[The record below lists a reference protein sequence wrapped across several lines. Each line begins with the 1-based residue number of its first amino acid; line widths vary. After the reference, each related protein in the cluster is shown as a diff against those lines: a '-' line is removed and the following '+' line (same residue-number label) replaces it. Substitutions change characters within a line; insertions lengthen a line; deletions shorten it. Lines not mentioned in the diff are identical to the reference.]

1 MQWFLAIITLK
12 EGEFSHPGYFM
23 KVSIITVA
31 LNNAEYIEAC
41 IQSVINQDYKNIEY
55 IVVDGGSTDGTIDI
69 INKYE
74 DKINVW
80 ISEPDKG
87 MYDAINKGI
96 GTSSG
101 DIIGILHSDDI
112 YIDEHV
118 IGNVVQEFRNNI
130 DSVYADL
137 VYVER
142 NNIKNVVRYY
152 DSSVFQISKFAY
164 GWMPAHPTCF
174 IKKAVYTKYGLY
186 KTDFIIAAD
195 YELLVRFYA
204 KHGVS
209 YSYLPKVIVKMRN
222 GGLSTRN
229 FKSNIIL
236 NREIV
241 RSCRENGIE
250 TNIFKVYSKYFV
262 KMFQLFKKPRQ
273 I

>member
-1 MQWFLAIITLK
+1 
-12 EGEFSHPGYFM
+12 M
-23 KVSIITVA
+23 KISIITVT
-31 LNNAEYIEAC
+31 LNNAGYIEDC
-41 IQSVINQDYKNIEY
+41 IQSVLNQDYENIEY

-69 INKYE
+69 IKKYE
-74 DKINVW
+74 DKIDVW
-80 ISEPDKG
+80 ISEPDEG

-96 GTSSG
+96 SMSNG
-101 DIIGILHSDDI
+101 DIIGILHSDDL

-118 IGNVVQEFRNNI
+118 IGNVVREFSNHV

-142 NNIKNVVRYY
+142 NNPEKVVRYY

-174 IKKAVYTKYGLY
+174 IKKNIYDKYGLY

-204 KHGVS
+204 KHRVS
-209 YSYLPKVIVKMRN
+209 YSYLQKVIVKMRR
-222 GGLSTRN
+222 GGISTRN
-229 FKSNIIL
+229 FKSNVIL

-241 RSCRENGIE
+241 RACRENGIE
-250 TNIFKVYSKYFV
+250 TNIFKVYLKYFV
-262 KMFQLFKKPRQ
+262 KLFQLFKRPHQ

>member
-1 MQWFLAIITLK
+1 
-12 EGEFSHPGYFM
+12 M
-23 KVSIITVA
+23 KVSIITVT

-41 IQSVINQDYKNIEY
+41 IQSVITQDYKNIEY
-55 IVVDGGSTDGTIDI
+55 IVIDGGSTDGTIDVI
-69 INKYE
+69 KKYE
-74 DKINVW
+74 NKINIW
-80 ISEPDKG
+80 ISEPDNG

-96 GTSSG
+96 RMSSG
-101 DIIGILHSDDI
+101 DVIGMLHSDDL

-118 IGNVVQEFRNNI
+118 ISKVVQKFCNNI

-142 NNIKNVVRYY
+142 NNLKKVVRYY

-174 IKKAVYTKYGLY
+174 IKKNVYDKYGLY
-186 KTDFIIAAD
+186 KTDYIVAAD

-204 KHGVS
+204 KHRVS
-209 YSYLPKVIVKMRN
+209 YSYLPRVIIKMRR

-229 FKSNIIL
+229 FESNVIL

-241 RSCRENGIE
+241 RACRENGIE
-250 TNIFKVYSKYFV
+250 TNVFKVYSKYFV
-262 KMFQLFKKPRQ
+262 KLAQLFKRPHQ

>member
-1 MQWFLAIITLK
+1 
-12 EGEFSHPGYFM
+12 M

-41 IQSVINQDYKNIEY
+41 IKSVINQDYKDIEY
-55 IVVDGGSTDGTIDI
+55 IVIDGGSTDGTIDI
-69 INKYE
+69 IKKYE
-74 DKINVW
+74 DKINLW
-80 ISEPDKG
+80 ISESDRG
-87 MYDAINKGI
+87 IYDAINKGI
-96 GTSSG
+96 NMSSG
-101 DIIGILHSDDI
+101 DIIGILHSDDL

-118 IGNVVQEFRNNI
+118 IGNIVREFSNDV
-130 DSVYADL
+130 DSVYADM
-137 VYVER
+137 VYIER
-142 NNIKNVVRYY
+142 NNPEKVVRYY
-152 DSSVFQISKFAY
+152 DSSVFQVSKFAY

-174 IKKAVYTKYGLY
+174 IKKNVYAKYGLY

-204 KHGVS
+204 KQMVS
-209 YSYLPKVIVKMRN
+209 YSYFPKVIVKMRS

-229 FKSNIIL
+229 FRSNIIL

-241 RSCRENGIE
+241 RACRENGIE

-262 KMFQLFKKPRQ
+262 KLFQLVKRPHQ

>member
-1 MQWFLAIITLK
+1 MLK
-12 EGEFSHPGYFM
+12 EGNFPDVHPGIFM
-23 KVSIITVA
+23 KVSIITVS
-31 LNNAEYIEAC
+31 LNNFAYIEDC
-41 IQSVINQDYKNIEY
+41 IKSVISQDYEDIEY
-55 IVVDGGSTDGTIDI
+55 IIIDGGSTDGTIDI
-69 INKYE
+69 IKKYE

-96 GTSSG
+96 SMSSG
-101 DIIGILHSDDI
+101 GIIGILHSDDL

-118 IGNVVQEFRNNI
+118 ISNIVRVFDKNNV

-142 NNIKNVVRYY
+142 DNLDKVVRYY
-152 DSSVFQISKFAY
+152 DSSVFQITKFAH

-174 IKKAVYTKYGLY
+174 IKKDVYAKYGLY

-204 KHGVS
+204 KHMVS
-209 YSYLPKVIVKMRN
+209 YSYFPKVIVKMRN
-222 GGLSTRN
+222 GGLSTKN

-236 NREIV
+236 NMEIV
-241 RSCRENGIE
+241 RSCRDNGIE

-262 KMFQLFKKPRQ
+262 KMFQLFKKPRH

>member
-1 MQWFLAIITLK
+1 
-12 EGEFSHPGYFM
+12 M

-41 IQSVINQDYKNIEY
+41 IQSVINQDYKNIEH
-55 IVVDGGSTDGTIDI
+55 IVIDGGSTDGTIDI
-69 INKYE
+69 IKKYE
-74 DKINVW
+74 NKINVR
-80 ISEPDKG
+80 ISEPDNG
-87 MYDAINKGI
+87 IYDAVNKGI
-96 GTSSG
+96 VMSSG
-101 DIIGILHSDDI
+101 DIIGILHSDDL

-118 IGNVVQEFRNNI
+118 ISNIIQEFCNDV

-142 NNIKNVVRYY
+142 NNLEKVVRYY

-174 IKKAVYTKYGLY
+174 IKKNVYDKYGLY
-186 KTDFIIAAD
+186 KTDYIIAAD

-204 KHGVS
+204 KHMVS
-209 YSYLPKVIVKMRN
+209 YSYLPRVIIKMRS

-229 FKSNIIL
+229 FKSNFIL
-236 NREIV
+236 NKEIV
-241 RSCRENGIE
+241 RACRENDIE
-250 TNIFKVYSKYFV
+250 TNILKVYSKYFV
-262 KMFQLFKKPRQ
+262 KLAQWFKRPCK

>member
-1 MQWFLAIITLK
+1 
-12 EGEFSHPGYFM
+12 M

-41 IQSVINQDYKNIEY
+41 IQSVINQDYKNIEH
-55 IVVDGGSTDGTIDI
+55 IVIDGGSTDGTIDVI
-69 INKYE
+69 KQYE
-74 DKINVW
+74 DKIKVC
-80 ISEPDKG
+80 ISEPDDG
-87 MYDAINKGI
+87 VYDAINKGI
-96 GTSSG
+96 CISSG

-118 IGNVVQEFRNNI
+118 ISNVVREFSKDNV

-142 NNIKNVVRYY
+142 NNLKNVVRYY
-152 DSSVFQISKFAY
+152 DSSVFEISKFVY

-174 IKKAVYTKYGLY
+174 IKKDIYEKYGFY
-186 KTDFIIAAD
+186 KTDYIIAAD

-209 YSYLPKVIVKMRN
+209 YSYLPKVIVKMRR

-229 FKSNIIL
+229 FKSNVIL
-236 NREIV
+236 NKEIV
-241 RSCRENGIE
+241 RACRENGIE

-262 KMFQLFKKPRQ
+262 KLAQLFKRPRQ

>member
-1 MQWFLAIITLK
+1 MAIITLK
-12 EGEFSHPGYFM
+12 EDEFLHPGFFM

-41 IQSVINQDYKNIEY
+41 IQSVINQDYENIEY
-55 IVVDGGSTDGTIDI
+55 IVIDGGSTDGTIDI
-69 INKYE
+69 IKKYE

-80 ISEPDKG
+80 ISEPDAG

-96 GTSSG
+96 GMSSG
-101 DIIGILHSDDI
+101 DIIGILHSDDL

-142 NNIKNVVRYY
+142 NNLKNVVRYY
-152 DSSVFQISKFAY
+152 DSSVFQVSKFAY

-174 IKKAVYTKYGLY
+174 IKKNVYDKYGLY
-186 KTDFIIAAD
+186 KTDYIIAAD

-204 KHGVS
+204 KHRVS
-209 YSYLPKVIVKMRN
+209 YSYLPKVIIKMRS

-229 FKSNIIL
+229 FKSNVIL

-241 RSCRENGIE
+241 RACIENGIE
-250 TNIFKVYSKYFV
+250 TNIFKVYLKYFV
-262 KMFQLFKKPRQ
+262 KLSQLFKRPRQ